1 MRSRGFRQ
9 ATRKNCWP
17 NCLLTRPMRRRLR
30 RPRLRPAFRPPAS
43 ARQSLDQGSIDRR
56 PGMTRSPQTYLAA
69 TRRLRDEFVA
79 RGYYAK
85 LHQSIR
91 AAMAGFAPLP
101 DLHVTYSTER
111 TCETLD
117 LTGGRIVIYDQ
128 YLGQTFNQLNRL
140 HLNGSDPEDMTTYG
154 CKLLAERA
162 QLLGCL
168 EQSLAFAAAYR
179 VRQHEASNAHRE
191 DRDLKKRLE
200 WTLIQE
206 SYVVVHELF
215 HSVLH
220 RDPAWRAAA
229 IRDARADHY
238 RNRLLPIV
246 QRAAREGEGDTAYR
260 GSLGRQIALFLT
272 SDALV
277 EECVCDT
284 LAVPVIWLMFK
295 DQCDVRT
302 IRSAIF
308 FALRNLRLLAL
319 INHYGDTL
327 LPGEHGRDVLEPYLV
342 RTGFLQWMMQS
353 FEPFTR
359 TVSSDWDDAPFM
371 AEQERHE
378 TLIADPVYGRLWGF
392 VEDLRARSFAPPDY
406 RAASETHARIDILI
420 GNARLRRPS
429 EAHGEAYFTHDLGTL
444 DPNAYAARK
453 ATFLAEVDAQEEL
466 DDHGTAAAH
475 GANAPDAAG
484 PRAAVGKAAA
494 PAERTDVEAD
504 ADAGAPA
511 SHSASRAGSKSEL
524 AEPQPRAAGS
534 AAARRAKDA
543 TGLIGDRPA

>member
-1 MRSRGFRQ
+1 
-9 ATRKNCWP
+9 
-17 NCLLTRPMRRRLR
+17 
-30 RPRLRPAFRPPAS
+30 
-43 ARQSLDQGSIDRR
+43 
-56 PGMTRSPQTYLAA
+56 MTRSPQTYLAA

-79 RGYYAK
+79 RGYYAE
-85 LHQSIR
+85 LHQGIR

-101 DLHVTYSTER
+101 NLHVTYSTER

-117 LTGGRIVIYDQ
+117 LAGGRIVIYDQ

-179 VRQHEASNAHRE
+179 LRQHEASNAHRE

-238 RNRLLPIV
+238 HNRLLPIV

-295 DQCDVRT
+295 DQCDVAT

-319 INHYGDTL
+319 IDHYGDTL
-327 LPGEHGRDVLEPYLV
+327 LPGKHGRDVLEPYLV

-353 FEPFTR
+353 FEPFTLA
-359 TVSSDWDDAPFM
+359 VSSDWGDAAFM
-371 AEQERHE
+371 AEQEQHE

-392 VEDLRARSFAPPDY
+392 VEDLRAKSFAPPDY
-406 RAASETHARIDILI
+406 CAASETHARIDMLI
-420 GNARLRRPS
+420 GNARLRGPS
-429 EAHGEAYFTHDLGTL
+429 EAHGEAYFIHDLATL

-453 ATFLAEVDAQEEL
+453 AAFLAEVDAQEEL
-466 DDHGTAAAH
+466 DGHCTAAAH

-484 PRAAVGKAAA
+484 PRAAVGEAA

-504 ADAGAPA
+504 TDAGAPV
-511 SHSASRAGSKSEL
+511 SHSASHAASKSEL
-524 AEPQPRAAGS
+524 AETQPRAAGS
-534 AAARRAKDA
+534 AAASRAEGA
-543 TGLIGDRPA
+543 PRVRTC